1 MTIFFAFHPFLDS
14 LTYIFCAKFKSET
27 CWDILY
33 ILLGRWSHEYNR
45 LVKRFRNTIA
55 GQFFG
60 HTHLDEFEV
69 FFKDLEPISMAYLAP
84 SQTPWMDQGLNPAYR
99 IYIIDGS
106 THPFSYFSWFHMK
119 LIVIDTLI

>member
-1 MTIFFAFHPFLDS
+1 MFRYVFFYRKGDFF
-14 LTYIFCAKFKSET
+14 KFFYNIT
-27 CWDILY
+27 
-33 ILLGRWSHEYNR
+33 LGRWSHEYNR

-69 FFKDLEPISMAYLAP
+69 FFKDLEPISVAYLAP

-99 IYIIDGS
+99 IYIIDG
-106 THPFSYFSWFHMK
+106 TQFSLISSFSKSQSFFYFRKYAFAN
-119 LIVIDTLI
+119 